1 MKVLYYDCFSG
12 ISGDMNLAVM
22 VDLGVPRD
30 YLIKELSGLHI
41 DEEFRLTF
49 ETTQKMGITGIK
61 ADVELLVHHHH
72 DESDS
77 DHHHH
82 HRNLHDIKHILE
94 SSPLSDRVRELS
106 LKIFQR
112 IAEAEAKVHG
122 TTIDEVHFHEVGATD
137 SIVDIVGAAVCFDY
151 LKVDR
156 IISSPVQV
164 GGGFVEC
171 AHGTFPVPAPATT
184 EILKG
189 IPCRYGGVDSETTTP
204 TGAAIL
210 AAMVDEF
217 TENPE
222 ITVSKV
228 GYGLGFKDFKIPNVL
243 RAMLG
248 ESESVAD
255 QNYLREENLLIECN
269 IDDMVA
275 EDLEVLMSVL
285 LEKGALDVTFTSIMM
300 KKSRPAVQI
309 SVLTG
314 KKEESQVI
322 EALFEHSSTFGIRMM
337 PVQKL
342 MLPRETRKIETP
354 LGPVRIKLGTG
365 EKGAGRWK
373 PEYEDIRAL
382 ADKHSMSHRN
392 VRSAIAL
399 SVEDLL

>member
-1 MKVLYYDCFSG
+1 
-12 ISGDMNLAVM
+12 
-22 VDLGVPRD
+22 
-30 YLIKELSGLHI
+30 
-41 DEEFRLTF
+41 
-49 ETTQKMGITGIK
+49 
-61 ADVELLVHHHH
+61 
-72 DESDS
+72 
-77 DHHHH
+77 
-82 HRNLHDIKHILE
+82 
-94 SSPLSDRVRELS
+94 
-106 LKIFQR
+106 
-112 IAEAEAKVHG
+112 
-122 TTIDEVHFHEVGATD
+122 
-137 SIVDIVGAAVCFDY
+137 
-151 LKVDR
+151 
-156 IISSPVQV
+156 
-164 GGGFVEC
+164 
-171 AHGTFPVPAPATT
+171 
-184 EILKG
+184 
-189 IPCRYGGVDSETTTP
+189 
-204 TGAAIL
+204 
-210 AAMVDEF
+210 MVDEF

-255 QNYLREENLLIECN
+255 QNYQREENLLIECN

-342 MLPRETRKIETP
+342 MLPREIRKIETL